1 MELRNDYLDSG
12 SLSAQSF
19 FATSPL
25 TEIKRVNYY
34 CGLTAAAKCE
44 PNSRNS
50 DRGLISR
57 MNDAARECPTE
68 VAKELEQIGR
78 RGSLTVYAGQK
89 LFYKKSDTHKLL
101 LLSLINLYTIHS

>member
-1 MELRNDYLDSG
+1 
-12 SLSAQSF
+12 
-19 FATSPL
+19 
-25 TEIKRVNYY
+25 
-34 CGLTAAAKCE
+34 
-44 PNSRNS
+44 
-50 DRGLISR
+50 